1 MKLLLT
7 GGCGFIGS
15 ALVRH
20 LIRDSDHV
28 VINVDKLTYAASEE
42 ALEEARSHPRHL
54 LIRADIADAA
64 AMRQVFAA
72 HQPDAVMHLAAESHV
87 DRSIDGPAAFI
98 ETNIVGTFTLLDEAR
113 QYHAT
118 LTPARRAAFRFH
130 HISTDE
136 VFGAL
141 GPEDPP
147 FDETTRYDP
156 RSPYAASK
164 AASDHLVR
172 AWFHT
177 YGLPTIVSNTANN
190 YGPWQFP
197 EKLIPLVTLN
207 ALEGKPLPG
216 LRRRLQPARLDLR
229 RGPRRRAGARAGAGR
244 GGRHLR
250 DRRSPAA
257 QQSRRGARDLRRA
270 GSPGAGPCRSART
283 ADPFRHRS
291 AGARFP
297 LRDRPVANRGGARLD
312 RAARLRD
319 GIGAHHRLV
328 PGASRVVAGGA
339 RAAICGATA
348 GDRGMKGILLAGGSG
363 TRLHPMTLAA
373 SKQLLPVY
381 DKPMVYY
388 PLSTL
393 MLAGIRDIL
402 VISTPEDLPQFRRL
416 LGDGARFGVRFAY
429 AEQPRPEG
437 IAQAFLIGRDW
448 IAGEACALAL
458 GDNLIHAD
466 NLSTLLRGGRTRP
479 HGATV
484 FAYQVRDPERYGVV
498 SFDAGGRVV
507 DIVEKPTAAQSN
519 WAVTGLYF
527 YDAAVS
533 DLARTI
539 RPSARGELE
548 ITDLNRLYLEAG
560 SLTVERLSRGCAWL
574 DAGTPDS
581 LLQAATFVQTIQSR
595 TGMLV
600 GCPEEVAFRMGYI
613 DTDMLRSHAQHLGKT
628 DLGRVLMDLAEGEQ
642 E

>member
-1 MKLLLT
+1 MS
-7 GGCGFIGS
+7 I
-15 ALVRH
+15 
-20 LIRDSDHV
+20 
-28 VINVDKLTYAASEE
+28 
-42 ALEEARSHPRHL
+42 ARSTARPRSS
-54 LIRADIADAA
+54 
-64 AMRQVFAA
+64 Q
-72 HQPDAVMHLAAESHV
+72 
-87 DRSIDGPAAFI
+87 
-98 ETNIVGTFTLLDEAR
+98 TNIVGTFTLLEAAR
-113 QYHAT
+113 QYHAA
-118 LTPARRAAFRFH
+118 LPPARRGAFRFH

-141 GPEDPP
+141 GPDDPP

-156 RSPYAASK
+156 RSPYSASK

-207 ALEGKPLPG
+207 ALEGKRLPVYG
-216 LRRRLQPARLDLR
+216 DGSNRRDWIFVEDHAAALVRVLEHGEPGATYAIGARQPRSNLEVVRAICAELDRRLPDPA
-229 RGPRRRAGARAGAGR
+229 GPRERLI
-244 GGRHLR
+244 HFV
-250 DRRSPAA
+250 
-257 QQSRRGARDLRRA
+257 
-270 GSPGAGPCRSART
+270 T
-283 ADPFRHRS
+283 
-291 AGARFP
+291 
-297 LRDRPVANRGGARLD
+297 DRPGHDFRYEIDPSRSRGGAGLD
-312 RAARLRD
+312 RAARLR
-319 GIGAHHRLV
+319 GRAGAHHRLV
-328 PGASRVVAGGA
+328 SGAPRLVAGGT
-339 RAAICGATA
+339 RPPLRRRTA

-466 NLSTLLRGGRTRP
+466 HLSTLLRAAATRP

-498 SFDAGGRVV
+498 SFDAAGRAVE
-507 DIVEKPTAAQSN
+507 IVEKPTAPQSN

-527 YDAAVS
+527 YDRGGQRPGPHHPALGAAAS
-533 DLARTI
+533 WRSPTSTGSISTRARWPSNACRAAAPGSTPARRTRCCRR
-539 RPSARGELE
+539 RPSCRPSSRAPACWSAAR
-548 ITDLNRLYLEAG
+548 R
-560 SLTVERLSRGCAWL
+560 RSRSAW
-574 DAGTPDS
+574 ATSTPTCY
-581 LLQAATFVQTIQSR
+581 A
-595 TGMLV
+595 
-600 GCPEEVAFRMGYI
+600 RMRGI
-613 DTDMLRSHAQHLGKT
+613 SARPTS
-628 DLGRVLMDLAEGEQ
+628 AEC
-642 E
+642 